1 MFKWQF
7 IWKKKNIHIV
17 IDDDSTVK
25 DERRSRFIS
34 NSPSSVDSRFSS
46 VWRVSASLDT
56 SVHLPCFAWYTVE
69 VITSLD
75 IGILI
80 YVTIDRPPPPHH
92 PFPTH
97 RSPFFRLGFHTP
109 NFLPAPLR
117 KSERKR
123 SHRFECVF
131 IRVIFQFWKSIGRKR
146 SGSPSS
152 LTPSRSAQDTRYKL
166 HMLPP
171 SLVSYHCKR
180 SGGGWASIRR
190 DSLVESLF
198 STRFRNFLLRGSIRS
213 DNLSRNLDASRLCL
227 LQL

>member
-1 MFKWQF
+1 MIIRRWRM
-7 IWKKKNIHIV
+7 
-17 IDDDSTVK
+17 K

-146 SGSPSS
+146 PAPLPLSPP
-152 LTPSRSAQDTRYKL
+152 LEARRI
-166 HMLPP
+166 HGINCICRLPP
-171 SLVSYHCKR
+171 LFRTIVKDQGVGR
-180 SGGGWASIRR
+180 AF
-190 DSLVESLF
+190 ESLF

>member
-17 IDDDSTVK
+17 IDDNSTMK
-25 DERRSRFIS
+25 DERWTTIPFYFKLPLLRWFEIFFRL
-34 NSPSSVDSRFSS
+34 
-46 VWRVSASLDT
+46 ASLRQFGYLRSPPLLCMIYGRSYHKSGYWNFNIRYNRPSPT
-56 SVHLPCFAWYTVE
+56 TTTPSLPN
-69 VITSLD
+69 S
-75 IGILI
+75 
-80 YVTIDRPPPPHH
+80 
-92 PFPTH
+92 H

-123 SHRFECVF
+123 SRRFECVF

-146 SGSPSS
+146 PAPLPLSPP
-152 LTPSRSAQDTRYKL
+152 LEARRI
-166 HMLPP
+166 HGINCICRLPP
-171 SLVSYHCKR
+171 LFRTIVKDQEGVGR
-180 SGGGWASIRR
+180 AF
-190 DSLVESLF
+190 ESLF

>member
-1 MFKWQF
+1 MIIRRWRM
-7 IWKKKNIHIV
+7 
-17 IDDDSTVK
+17 K

-80 YVTIDRPPPPHH
+80 YVTIDRPPPSTIPSQLA
-92 PFPTH
+92 PFTV
-97 RSPFFRLGFHTP
+97 
-109 NFLPAPLR
+109 LPARISHTELPSGSSPKVGAQTISSLR
-117 KSERKR
+117 MCIYTRY
-123 SHRFECVF
+123 
-131 IRVIFQFWKSIGRKR
+131 ISILKINRAETT
-146 SGSPSS
+146 GSPSS

-166 HMLPP
+166 HMSPP

>member
-1 MFKWQF
+1 MIIRRWRM
-7 IWKKKNIHIV
+7 
-17 IDDDSTVK
+17 K

-34 NSPSSVDSRFSS
+34 NSPSSVDSRFPS

-123 SHRFECVF
+123 SRRFECVF

-146 SGSPSS
+146 PAPLPLSPP
-152 LTPSRSAQDTRYKL
+152 LEARRI
-166 HMLPP
+166 HGINCICRLPP
-171 SLVSYHCKR
+171 LFRTIVKDQEGVGR
-180 SGGGWASIRR
+180 AF
-190 DSLVESLF
+190 ESLF